1 MGSSFGELP
10 IFLSDCPATYVLRVH
25 FLLLLEKDFMHYILF
40 DGDRRE
46 ALLPFTY
53 TRPVAEVR
61 TGILTL
67 REKWERRLG
76 QPLSWLTEDYLGEK
90 FPLAAGGD
98 NLFIKG
104 SLLADD
110 SLAGAIGELD
120 SGQALWDGAQVLA
133 YRSAGVDREAD
144 LETFEKKGYSS
155 PYREIR
161 HTWDLFALNG
171 VALEADFELLTRGRE
186 SAPLSDTNRVLG
198 PGRIFL
204 EEGAAVEHCI
214 LNASEGPIYI
224 GKGATIM
231 EGSMIRGGFAL
242 GDHSVVKMGAKIYG
256 PTSTGPHCKIGG
268 EINNAVLFGY
278 SNKGHDGFLG
288 NAVLGEW
295 CNLGADTNNS
305 NLKNNYAKVRLWNY
319 ESGRFD
325 PTNLQFCGL
334 IMGDHSKS
342 AINTMFNT
350 GTVVGVSCNIFSAG
364 FPRNFVPSFSWGGTS
379 GFSTYLPKKAFE
391 AARVAMARRD
401 VPFTEADER
410 MLLHIFEE
418 SGKFRNS

>member
-1 MGSSFGELP
+1 
-10 IFLSDCPATYVLRVH
+10 
-25 FLLLLEKDFMHYILF
+25 MHYILF

-76 QPLSWLTEDYLGEK
+76 QPVSWLTEPYLQEK
-90 FPLAAGGD
+90 FPPASGSD
-98 NLFIKG
+98 TIFIKG

-110 SLAGAIGELD
+110 ALAGAITGLD
-120 SGQALWDGAQVLA
+120 KGHALWDGTQILA
-133 YRSAGVDREAD
+133 YRSSDAGREVDPETLIKKEYTQD
-144 LETFEKKGYSS
+144 YLEV
-155 PYREIR
+155 R
-161 HTWDLFALNG
+161 HTWDLFSLNG
-171 VALEADFELLTRGRE
+171 EALEADFKLLTEGRE
-186 SAPLSDTNRVLG
+186 SAPLPKTNRVVH
-198 PGRIFL
+198 PERIFL
-204 EEGAAVEHCI
+204 EAGATVEHCI

-224 GKGATIM
+224 GKGATVM

-305 NLKNNYAKVRLWNY
+305 NLKNNYARVRLWNY
-319 ESGRFD
+319 ESERFD
-325 PTNLQFCGL
+325 PTGLQFCGL
-334 IMGDHSKS
+334 VMGDHSKC

-364 FPRNFVPSFSWGGTS
+364 FPRNFIPSFSWGGTS

-391 AARVAMARRD
+391 AAKVAMARRE

-410 MLLHIFEE
+410 MLLHIYEQ
-418 SGKFRNS
+418 SSKYRKT